1 MPLVTTRAS
10 VAYGAGFGKILGGP
24 SFTPTGSYDALA
36 SYTVPSG
43 GVSEIVFAGLPTGG
57 QYQHLQLR
65 ITAASA
71 TNQSAYNMTINS
83 DTNNANY
90 RYHLSGG
97 AGSDGLASQTTNNRN
112 MGILRNNTYFST
124 AIVDI
129 LDFSNTNKYKTYRV
143 LSGVDQSSAGFVGF
157 SSNLWMNTNA
167 ITKIT
172 IDKTDG
178 SLWNQYSS
186 FALYGIK
193 GS

>member
-10 VAYGAGFGKILGGP
+10 VAYGAGFGKILDVGG
-24 SFTPTGSYDALA
+24 FTPTGSYDALA
-36 SYTVPSG
+36 SFTVPSG

-124 AIVDI
+124 AIVDM

-167 ITKIT
+167 ITRIT
-172 IDKTDG
+172 LTEN
-178 SLWNQYSS
+178 SATNFLQHSQFS
-186 FALYGIK
+186 LYGIR
-193 GS
+193 G